1 MSGPLVVGQPHHRRL
16 ALRSLAPIRTPCRVA
31 GVRRADDPREPW
43 TTRMAEMNRQVLTNL
58 DRMIAKLEADED
70 DDPQPPE

>member
-1 MSGPLVVGQPHHRRL
+1 V
-16 ALRSLAPIRTPCRVA
+16 
-31 GVRRADDPREPW
+31 DDQDG
-43 TTRMAEMNRQVLTNL
+43 EMNRQVLTNL